1 MLSSQGPLTQ
11 NNVRLVHRDAR
22 PELRAT
28 DLSAGRDAQPVQ
40 LLSQE
45 KGPLLPLTLQREAC

>member
-11 NNVRLVHRDAR
+11 NNVQLIHRDAR

-28 DLSAGRDAQPVQ
+28 DPSAGRDAQPIQ